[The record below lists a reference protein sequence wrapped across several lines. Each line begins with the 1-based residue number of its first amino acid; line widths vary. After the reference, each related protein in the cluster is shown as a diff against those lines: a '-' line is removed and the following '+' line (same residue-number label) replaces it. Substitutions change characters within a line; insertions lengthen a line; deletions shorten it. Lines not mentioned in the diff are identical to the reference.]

1 MERTG
6 FFSADSH
13 VNEPPEAWER
23 IPKNLRSRGPH
34 FVQNPPGLK
43 GLYMVFDGHDP
54 DPVGMT
60 FTAGVEKQD
69 GGIRKVIENF
79 KWEDWRGPWDPAARL
94 GDMDRDG
101 VWAEAIYPSL
111 ARNFYTLKGDEEALQ
126 KAGLKAYNDW
136 IRDYCGVAP
145 NRLLALCLLSALDVE
160 WSIEEMKR
168 CAKLGIKGAV
178 LPSALPEGQSYA
190 DPVYD
195 PLWTVAQDMDV
206 PLHFHV
212 NIPQGRDRSR
222 LKVVTTVQRGHMAV
236 RRNISEP
243 IGLLTDLIFGQVL
256 EHYPRLR
263 FVFAEYELA
272 WLHPFISKMDG
283 SLERTRSESPNAPTL
298 RDLPSECIK
307 RQVYITF
314 QDDRLGVLAAEHL
327 GMAGN
332 YLWASD
338 YPHGGSTWPH
348 SREIVKAQFE
358 GISDKIERKLTWE
371 NSAKFY
377 GLD

>member
-1 MERTG
+1 MEQKG

-23 IPKNLRSRGPH
+23 IPKNLRSHGPH
-34 FVQNPPGLK
+34 FVQDPPGLK

-69 GGIRKVIENF
+69 GGIRRVIENF
-79 KWEDWRGPWDPAARL
+79 KWEDWRGPWDPSARL

-136 IRDYCGVAP
+136 ILEYCNAAP
-145 NRLLALCLLSALDVE
+145 KRLLALCLVSALDVP

-168 CAKLGIKGAV
+168 CAKLGFKGAA
-178 LPSALPEGQSYA
+178 LPSALPNGQSYA

-195 PLWTVAQDMDV
+195 PFWTVAQELDF

-222 LKVVTTVQRGHMAV
+222 LKVVTTVQRGHTAI

-243 IGLLTDLIFGQVL
+243 IGLLTDLVFGQVL
-256 EHYPRLR
+256 ERYPRLR
-263 FVFAEYELA
+263 FVFAEYELS
-272 WLHPFISKMDG
+272 WLHPFLTKMDA
-283 SLERTRSESPNAPTL
+283 SLDRSRSESPNAPTL
-298 RDLPSECIK
+298 KDLPSECIK

-314 QDDRLGVLAAEHL
+314 QDDRLGVLSAEHL
-327 GMAGN
+327 GMTDN

-348 SREIVKAQFE
+348 SQEIVKAQCQ
-358 GISDKIERKLTWE
+358 GISDNVQRKLTWG
-371 NSAKFY
+371 NAAKFY
-377 GLD
+377 GLE

>member
-1 MERTG
+1 MEPIR

-34 FVQNPPGLK
+34 FVQNPSGLK
-43 GLYMVFDGHDP
+43 GLYMVFEGHDP

-101 VWAEAIYPSL
+101 VLAEAIYPSL
-111 ARNFYTLKGDEEALQ
+111 ARNFYTLKGDEVPLQ

-145 NRLLALCLLSALDVE
+145 KRLLALYLLSALDVE

-168 CAKLGIKGAV
+168 CAKLGFKGGV
-178 LPSALPEGQSYA
+178 LPSALPDGQSYA

-195 PLWTVAQDMDV
+195 PLWATAQDMEV

-222 LKVVTTVQRGHMAV
+222 LKVITTVQRGHQSV

-243 IGLLTDLIFGQVL
+243 IGLLTDLVFGKVM
-256 EHYPRLR
+256 EHYPNLR
-263 FVFAEYELA
+263 FVFAEYELN
-272 WLHPFISKMDG
+272 WLHPFISRMDG
-283 SLERTRSESPNAPTL
+283 ALERTRSESPNSPML

-314 QDDRLGVLAAEHL
+314 QDDRLGVLSAEHL
-327 GMAGN
+327 GMTAN